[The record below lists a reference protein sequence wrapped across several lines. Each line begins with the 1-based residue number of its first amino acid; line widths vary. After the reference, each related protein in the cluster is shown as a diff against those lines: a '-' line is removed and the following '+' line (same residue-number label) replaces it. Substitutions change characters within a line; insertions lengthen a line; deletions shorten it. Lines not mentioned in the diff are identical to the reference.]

1 MPSAA
6 ALRGFGPLGILAM
19 LVILVSGNL
28 IVGAVVVPLGAA
40 LVLLWVRLSHTPWSE
55 IGYVW
60 PKRPLVGLALGSAI
74 GCALKLLTKAVVLPL
89 LGAEPVNQTYHYL
102 AGNGAVLG
110 AAVFSML
117 VAGFAEETVFR
128 GFLFERLGKLL
139 GPGAG
144 AKAAIVLITTALF
157 ALAHYPDQGLA
168 GSEQAVVTGLAF
180 GTIYAF
186 TGRLWTVIWAHA
198 AYDLT
203 ALAIIYWNLESNVA
217 HLIFK

>member
-28 IVGAVVVPLGAA
+28 IVGAVVVPVGAA
-40 LVLLWVRLSHTPWSE
+40 LVLLWVRFSGTPWSE

-60 PKRPLVGLALGSAI
+60 PKSPLVDLALGIAI

-89 LGAEPVNQTYHYL
+89 LGAEPVNHTYHYL
-102 AGNGAVLG
+102 AGNSAVLG

-128 GFLFERLGKLL
+128 GFMFERLGKLL
-139 GPGAG
+139 GPSTG

-168 GSEQAVVTGLAF
+168 GSEQAVITGLAF
-180 GTIYAF
+180 GTIYAC

-203 ALAIIYWNLESNVA
+203 ALGIISWNLESNVA